1 MNTSRRPFRF
11 FVLAA
16 LPLACAPW
24 PEWPADECSDEACDA
39 TTGSTSSDSGGIT
52 TGTVTTVASTSG
64 ESASSS
70 GTEGEPATTGDEA
83 LPPRIVEVTLTPD
96 PIKKNGAIAVSVVT
110 ELAEGVRMV
119 VDDGEAIELV
129 AGDVAGTFVGE
140 IAVLTGLWN
149 GPHAAVLTPW
159 KTELEGE
166 SVVRGYTIDLEDPG
180 AKLFWETG
188 DTIGGG
194 TVAAMAV
201 LPSGDVVEF
210 GQRWFAGKSR
220 CYVRRRD
227 KGGAWKPTDVVDV
240 MPGVECAPVDM
251 AVTPKGSLVML
262 AQRTGVDGTRWWLG
276 EMPVWGGAA
285 LNRGLGG
292 QDEAGMALA
301 VQVSGTVAVC
311 GTAPTQEADGLDA
324 AVWLFEAGEAGVSRA
339 FDYHAQGQ
347 LLPHSIAEKVRDCAF
362 ASDKLVLAGEAFGY
376 HVDAQQD
383 KFDRHFVLE
392 YEVATKVE
400 AWRVATGTV
409 AMQSGAT
416 AVTVDGEG
424 KYVTAGYICGPTCD
438 PAAELW
444 TLDPEDGL
452 VWRTPLGELPSKAF
466 GPHDVVWS
474 PAGYAIV
481 ALGGTVG
488 DEKAFSVRAFAPFT
502 FEPVWT
508 FSHKE
513 GGLFQMAFALA
524 VGAYG
529 QVYAGGF
536 GAGGYPAVAYIAG

>member
-24 PEWPADECSDEACDA
+24 PEWPADECSDEACDGS
-39 TTGSTSSDSGGIT
+39 TGSTSSDSGGIT

-96 PIKKNGAIAVSVVT
+96 PIKKNGAIAVSVAT

-119 VDDGEAIELV
+119 VDDGAVVELA
-129 AGDVAGTFVGE
+129 AGDVVGTFVGE

-149 GPHAAVLTPW
+149 GPHVGVFTPW
-159 KTELEGE
+159 NGNLEGE
-166 SVVRGYTIDLEDPG
+166 AVARGYTIDLEDPG
-180 AKLFWETG
+180 TKLFWETG

-210 GQRWFAGKSR
+210 GQRWVAGKSR
-220 CYVRRRD
+220 CYARRRD
-227 KGGAWKPTDVVDV
+227 KGGAWKPTDVIDV
-240 MPGVECAPVDM
+240 MPGVECAPIDM

-262 AQRTGVDGTRWWLG
+262 AYRTGIDGTRWWLG

-301 VQVSGTVAVC
+301 VQASGTVAVC

-324 AVWLFEAGEAGVSRA
+324 AVWFFEAGEVGVPRT
-339 FDYHAQGQ
+339 FDHES
-347 LLPHSIAEKVRDCAF
+347 LEPHGLAETVRDCVF
-362 ASDKLVLAGEAFGY
+362 AGGKLVLVGEAYGE
-376 HVDAQQD
+376 HVDAQ
-383 KFDRHFVLE
+383 KTFLDRHFALE
-392 YEVATKVE
+392 YDVATEVE
-400 AWRVATGTV
+400 TWRVAFGTI
-409 AMQSGAT
+409 AKQSGAT
-416 AVTVDGEG
+416 TVTVDADGN
-424 KYVTAGYICGPTCD
+424 YVTAGYTCSDPCD
-438 PAAELW
+438 PVAELW
-444 TLDPEDGL
+444 ALDPEDGL

-466 GPHDVVWS
+466 GPHDIAWS
-474 PAGYAIV
+474 PAGYVVV

-488 DEKAFSVRAFAPFT
+488 NEKAFSVRAFAPYT
-502 FEPVWT
+502 FEPLWT

-513 GGLFQMAFALA
+513 AGFFQMAFAVA
-524 VGAYG
+524 IGAYG